1 VSADR
6 LAGGRTH
13 MCGALRAEDAG
24 AEVVLAGWVARKRDM
39 GGVIFLDLRDREG
52 LVQAVVHPEDSPG
65 AHAVAGGLKMESVV
79 RVTGH
84 ARRRP
89 VGTENPA
96 LPTGEVEVADAGIED
111 LSRSDTPPFP
121 VEDRVDVDEA
131 LRLKYRYLDLRRP
144 EMTRIMRLRHRALAA
159 IRRYFDEHGFVDVE
173 TPMLTKST
181 PEGARDFIVPSRL
194 QRGKVYALPQSP
206 QQFKQLLMVAGF
218 DRYYQIA
225 RCMRD
230 EDLRADRHWEFTQLD
245 MEMSFATEEDV
256 YSVLEPMFV
265 RLWEE
270 ILGVQI
276 ASQWPRL
283 TYQQSMARYGTDKP
297 DTRYGMELAD
307 LTNAFAGSG
316 FRAFAQ
322 AVAEGGEVRAFAAPG
337 AAGWGRKDLDALVQE
352 AKSRGAAGL
361 VWIAFEGGA
370 ARSPVEKHLSPEEMT
385 AVREATRARDGD
397 LALIVA
403 DQPSRVA
410 VALDG
415 LRRIMAERLGL
426 IPEGRWDFLW
436 ITDFPMFEW
445 GQEEE
450 KWVAKHH
457 PFTMPTTEDLDPATA
472 RARAYDIVLNGYEL
486 GSGSI
491 RIHRPD
497 IQSKV
502 FAVLGLSQEEADEKF
517 GHMLEAFRYG
527 VPPHAG
533 FAFGIDRVVMM
544 LAGTENIRDVIA
556 FPKTSSGQELLTGA
570 PSVPAPDQLAQLGLR
585 FVEDAKGAGP
595 VEAGHTAF
603 EGPRH
608 PR

>member
-1 VSADR
+1 VTAEQ

-52 LVQAVVHPEDSPG
+52 LVQAVVHPQDSPE
-65 AHAVAGGLKMESVV
+65 AHVVAGDLKMESVI
-79 RVTGH
+79 RVTGNV
-84 ARRRP
+84 RRRP
-89 VGTENPA
+89 AGTENPS
-96 LPTGEVEVADAGIED
+96 LPSGEVEVAVGGIEE

-121 VEDRVDVDEA
+121 VEDRVDVDET

-144 EMTRIMRLRHRALAA
+144 EMTRIMRLRHRALSV
-159 IRRYFDEHGFVDVE
+159 IRRFFDQHGFVDVE

-256 YSVLEPMFV
+256 YGVLEPMFV

-270 ILGVQI
+270 VLGVKTV
-276 ASQWPRL
+276 SPWPRL
-283 TYQQSMARYGTDKP
+283 TYQESMARYGTDKP

-307 LTNAFAGSG
+307 LTNVFAGSG
-316 FRAFAQ
+316 FRAFGQ
-322 AVAEGGEVRAFAAPG
+322 VVADGGEVRAFAAPG

-361 VWIAFEGGA
+361 VWIAFEGGG
-370 ARSPVEKHLSPEEMT
+370 ARSPVEKHLSPEEVS
-385 AVREATRARDGD
+385 AVRDSTGARDGD

-426 IPEGRWDFLW
+426 VPEGRWDFLW

-445 GQEEE
+445 GQEER

-472 RARAYDIVLNGYEL
+472 KARAYDIVLNGYEL

-502 FAVLGLSQEEADEKF
+502 FDVLGLSREEADEKF

-570 PSVPAPDQLAQLGLR
+570 PSMPAPDQLAQLGLR
-585 FVEDAKGAGP
+585 FVEDAKS
-595 VEAGHTAF
+595 
-603 EGPRH
+603 
-608 PR
+608 